1 MTVARRAR
9 DLGVPVN
16 TVALGTSAAT
26 VTLSDRLGSTR
37 TVRVPPDRETLRRIA
52 RTTRGQ
58 YFSVADEEKLATVY
72 DRLGSRIGFR
82 KEKREYTAA
91 FAAGG
96 LGLMLAGGLLSM
108 MWFGRLP

>member
-1 MTVARRAR
+1 
-9 DLGVPVN
+9 
-16 TVALGTSAAT
+16 
-26 VTLSDRLGSTR
+26 
-37 TVRVPPDRETLRRIA
+37 
-52 RTTRGQ
+52 
-58 YFSVADEEKLATVY
+58 VADEEKLATVY

-82 KEKREYTAA
+82 REKREYTAA

>member
-1 MTVARRAR
+1 M
-9 DLGVPVN
+9 
-16 TVALGTSAAT
+16 
-26 VTLSDRLGSTR
+26 TLSDRLGTTR
-37 TVRVPPDRETLRRIA
+37 NVRVPPDRRTLRRIA
-52 RTTRGQ
+52 EVTRGQ
-58 YFSVADEEKLATVY
+58 YFGAADQKELQKIY

-82 KEKREYTAA
+82 KEEREITAA